1 MKFKDIFDREV
12 IVEEHVRKGLKIFYE
27 IDMNLIKPK
36 QEETT
41 PENKDKETNMSD
53 FAYLKYQN
61 NDTPT

>member
-1 MKFKDIFDREV
+1 MKM
-12 IVEEHVRKGLKIFYE
+12 KIFIIIEMLLLAIPIVNYG
-27 IDMNLIKPK
+27 IFSLLLLLCNQLIV
-36 QEETT
+36 EETT